1 MERFCLLNEWPV
13 LKTNIDWKKN
23 LIKFQTI
30 FVSVMFWNF
39 WLWLGKKSDSI
50 AKPGVRLDLWDN
62 ARNILHES
70 FLNESISVLLLDDII
85 LQGVKLKRKKWVRFG
100 ICLFSPSFPLGLI
113 FYRHVSL
120 LNGLLK
126 HPMLQ
131 CIFCFQVK
139 NSLHCFGLVFFSK
152 EFTIETGAN
161 LL

>member
-1 MERFCLLNEWPV
+1 MTRTKNKHWLRKKIWLNFKRFLCQCHV
-13 LKTNIDWKKN
+13 LKLLA
-23 LIKFQTI
+23 LI
-30 FVSVMFWNF
+30 
-39 WLWLGKKSDSI
+39 GEKSDSI

-131 CIFCFQVK
+131 CIFFFQVK
-139 NSLHCFGLVFFSK
+139 NSLHCFGLVFFQR
-152 EFTIETGAN
+152 N
-161 LL
+161 LP